1 MRTRYLLCR
10 PRGGLNDTL
19 CRIALCLTYAQ
30 RFQRTLVIDSQ
41 QSSLFGH
48 FSDYFRF
55 REPTDA
61 VIPSLDA
68 ELAQQLAA
76 LPCRPAVLQ
85 GNVTFYQSRL
95 EPGMG
100 NVHVDSG
107 VPTRFSSTYPMQ
119 FVDDFPEDLLIYDD
133 YGGGT
138 ASFGLV
144 PQLVLTPSVLAEA
157 EETLQRLPRH
167 YCAVHVRNTD
177 YQSNYRLLFR
187 RIRKRIAGRP
197 VLVCSDDP
205 AVMAYAEEVFPDEVL
220 RTPRRVRSADAF
232 GTLHRGVL
240 TDQGARTRASTE
252 ALVDLVCLAN
262 ADVLYAG
269 HLRSLATKTS
279 LSARYRTFGILSG
292 FSVLA
297 QHLCRHKHV
306 LDAMLDRPAHLRR
319 PADAAAGVVVG
330 MGPVARRMLSRGLSV
345 LRMMTRPRR

>member
-1 MRTRYLLCR
+1 MPARYLLCR

-30 RFQRTLVIDSQ
+30 RFERTLVIDCQ

-48 FSDYFRF
+48 FTDYFRF
-55 REPTDA
+55 RESTDA

-76 LPCRPAVLQ
+76 LPCRPAILQ
-85 GNVTFYQSRL
+85 GKVTFYLSRIK
-95 EPGMG
+95 PGMG
-100 NVHVDSG
+100 YVHVDSG
-107 VPTRFSSTYPMQ
+107 LPTRFSSTYPMQ

-133 YGGGT
+133 AGGGT
-138 ASFGLV
+138 ASFGLL
-144 PQLVLTPSVLAEA
+144 PQLVLSPSVLAEV

-177 YQSNYRLLFR
+177 YRSNYRLLFR
-187 RIRKRIAGRP
+187 RIRKRVAGRP

-205 AVMAYAEEVFPDEVL
+205 AVMAYAEEVFPDGVL
-220 RTPRRVRSADAF
+220 RTPRRVRSADAL
-232 GTLHRGVL
+232 GTLHGGVL
-240 TDQGARTRASTE
+240 TDRGARGRAATE

-269 HLRSLATKTS
+269 HLTSLASEIS
-279 LSARYRTFGILSG
+279 LVARYRTLGLLSG

-297 QHLCRHKHV
+297 QHLCRHKPV
-306 LDAMLDRPAHLRR
+306 LDALLDRPAHLRR

-330 MGPVARRMLSRGLSV
+330 MGPVTRRLLSRGKAV
-345 LRMMTRPRR
+345 WRTITLRR

>member
-1 MRTRYLLCR
+1 VPTRYLLCR

-30 RFQRTLVIDSQ
+30 RFQRTLVIDCQ

-68 ELAQQLAA
+68 ELSQQLAA

-85 GNVTFYQSRL
+85 GKVRFYLSRTT
-95 EPGMG
+95 PGMG
-100 NVHVDSG
+100 HVHVDSG
-107 VPTRFSSTYPMQ
+107 VPTRFSSTYPMP

-133 YGGGT
+133 SGGGT
-138 ASFGLV
+138 ASFGLL
-144 PQLVLTPSVLAEA
+144 PQLVLAPSVLAEA

-177 YQSNYRLLFR
+177 YRSNYRLLFH
-187 RIRKRIAGRP
+187 RIRKRVAGRP

-205 AVMAYAEEVFPDEVL
+205 AVMAYAEEVFPDGVL
-220 RTPRRVRSADAF
+220 RTPRRVRSADALN
-232 GTLHRGVL
+232 TLHGGVL
-240 TDQGARTRASTE
+240 TEPGARPRAATE

-269 HLRSLATKTS
+269 HLMSRASENS
-279 LSARYRTFGILSG
+279 LSPVFHPVRHLSG
-292 FSVLA
+292 FSLLA
-297 QHLCRHKHV
+297 QHLCRHKPV
-306 LDAMLDRPAHLRR
+306 LDAMLDRPARRRR
-319 PADAAAGVVVG
+319 PTDAAAGVVVD
-330 MGPVARRMLSRGLSV
+330 MRPVFRRLLSGGRAVWRTMARPWR
-345 LRMMTRPRR
+345 